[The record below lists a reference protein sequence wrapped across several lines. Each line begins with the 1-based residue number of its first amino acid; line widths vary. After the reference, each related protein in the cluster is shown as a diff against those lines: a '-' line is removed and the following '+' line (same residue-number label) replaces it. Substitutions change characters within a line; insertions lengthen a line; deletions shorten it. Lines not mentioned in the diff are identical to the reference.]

1 LSTNQVITPSKII
14 ASASSSSISALNFT
28 SQALN
33 YQNSFF
39 VAKCLGTGAN
49 RLQIKM
55 MLQFQFSGSNLFLG
69 LIILIWGL
77 HTDTT
82 TARPHSPLTQIDG
95 YRASFVVRG
104 ANPDI
109 PTQLSAVPRA
119 LAKRDGFSF
128 GKMVIVVTILALTTS
143 FLIFL
148 YIRKRKAQQGKNM
161 GDGDSKSGMSGMC
174 RVM

>member
-1 LSTNQVITPSKII
+1 
-14 ASASSSSISALNFT
+14 
-28 SQALN
+28 LN

-82 TARPHSPLTQIDG
+82 TARPHSPLTQIGG
-95 YRASFVVRG
+95 YRASLVVRT

-109 PTQLSAVPRA
+109 PTQLSAVSRA

-128 GKMVIVVTILALTTS
+128 GKMVIVVTILALTTA

-148 YIRKRKAQQGKNM
+148 YIRKRKDQQGKNM